1 MSRKGYL
8 DWLRGLATLLMI
20 EAHTMDAWTLP
31 SERDDLPY
39 RAAIVLGGFAAPAF
53 MCLAGVALALAA
65 VSRERRG
72 KTVAEVAAMARRRG
86 WQIFGLA
93 FLFRLQALVISGG
106 QFPQSLFKVDILNVM
121 GLSMVLAG
129 VLWTV
134 VQDRRARTVCL
145 MAATVPIA
153 LMAPPL
159 TGAAWLDP
167 FPDWLEMY
175 FRQARG
181 RTSFSLFPWPA
192 YLLAGVAIGSWLATA
207 DDATEKRITQRLGLL
222 GALLAGAGGLA
233 TMLPPLA
240 GQPTPMT
247 SAPSFFC
254 VRLGLVMLA
263 IPLARAWF
271 EDRESSWSPVREF
284 GLASLFVYWIH
295 VEMAYG
301 RPARA
306 IHRELTFWEA
316 AAATAALMVVL
327 YWLVRL
333 KAFVAPRLSALG
345 SRPASA

>member
-1 MSRKGYL
+1 
-8 DWLRGLATLLMI
+8 
-20 EAHTMDAWTLP
+20 
-31 SERDDLPY
+31 
-39 RAAIVLGGFAAPAF
+39 
-53 MCLAGVALALAA
+53 
-65 VSRERRG
+65 
-72 KTVAEVAAMARRRG
+72 
-86 WQIFGLA
+86 
-93 FLFRLQALVISGG
+93 
-106 QFPQSLFKVDILNVM
+106 M

-129 VLWTV
+129 VLWAM
-134 VQDRRARTVCL
+134 VQDRRARSVYL

-153 LMAPPL
+153 LMAPLL

-207 DDATEKRITQRLGLL
+207 DDASEKRVTQRFGLY
-222 GALLAGAGGLA
+222 GALLAGAGALA
-233 TMLPPLA
+233 TLLPPFA
-240 GQPTPMT
+240 GQPTPMA

-271 EDRESSWSPVREF
+271 EERESSWSPVREF

-301 RPARA
+301 LPAGP
-306 IHRELTFWEA
+306 IHRALSFWEA

-333 KAFVAPRLSALG
+333 KALVAPRLSALG